1 MADPIYITMND
12 LYSIVRSTADVHI
25 VYRPIP
31 GVGDATT
38 IMPGLTGMRIKLG
51 EKSIIVV
58 YGLEYANTIFEHN
71 DCIDFIVPLKTEEVT
86 TNSEMDQYQDAGDK
100 SCLREDYK
108 QILRLRGMDCSLYM
122 LQHPCPCGHHEKNTD
137 PMLRRSR
144 QEIFSEACGVE
155 FDIDNYNFVLHDEDL
170 EAKKKLELPDRY
182 VVIGMKTSTWW
193 KDYRYTERLVWR
205 LKRLGRKFDFHVVT
219 MDEHIRYPLKGVY
232 GLIEQKLTDL
242 YGVIAQSL
250 MTISLDSAY
259 AHVAGALE
267 VPVFGIYGPT
277 PPEKFLRYKK
287 VCWLSRF
294 DRCDRQYCWYKPC
307 KLRRCLSVHPNQVIR
322 EIKTNMLEFGLI

>member
-1 MADPIYITMND
+1 MADPIYITMDD

-25 VYRPIP
+25 AYRPIP
-31 GVGDATT
+31 GGGDACM
-38 IMPGLTGMRIKLG
+38 IMPGMTGMRIRLG
-51 EKSIIVV
+51 SKSIIVM

-71 DCIDFIVPLKTEEVT
+71 NCIDFIVPCTSEEVK
-86 TNSEMDQYQDAGDK
+86 QDID
-100 SCLREDYK
+100 LRYIE
-108 QILRLRGMDCSLYM
+108 QLERMDCTVYR

-137 PMLRRSR
+137 PKLRRSR

-155 FDIDNYNFVLHDEDL
+155 FDINNYNFVLHDEDL
-170 EAKKKLELPDRY
+170 IAKDRLNLPDRY
-182 VVIGMKTSTWW
+182 VVIGMRTSTSW
-193 KDYRYTERLVWR
+193 KDYRYMEWLVAKLR
-205 LKRLGRKFDFHVVT
+205 NLGRKFDFHIVT
-219 MDEHIRYPLKGVY
+219 MDENIRYPLKGVY
-232 GLIEQKLTDL
+232 GLIGQKLTDL

-250 MTISLDSAY
+250 MTVSLDSAY

-287 VCWLSRF
+287 PCWLSRF

-307 KLRRCLSVHPNQVIR
+307 KLRPCLSVRPNKIVR
-322 EIKTNMLEFGLI
+322 EIKTNMMEFGLI